1 MFNHFDK
8 NGDGKISAAELRQ
21 CWYAI
26 GMRKLA
32 EDADVL
38 VASLD
43 TDGDGLLRFDHF
55 VKLMEGE
62 NEQDRLNDLEEAI
75 EMYDMDDFVLLDS
88 KVSHLCL
95 SVLTSYLK
103 HKCNNLIS
111 FMALY
116 KYSSVGV
123 VLYIDGWE
131 ILRLHLLG
139 VIVR

>member
-1 MFNHFDK
+1 LWKRKSDINA
-8 NGDGKISAAELRQ
+8 KISAAELRQ

-32 EDADVL
+32 EDADAL

-62 NEQDRLNDLEEAI
+62 NEQDRLNYLEEAI

-95 SVLTSYLK
+95 SISATYL
-103 HKCNNLIS
+103 L
-111 FMALY
+111 MQ
-116 KYSSVGV
+116 
-123 VLYIDGWE
+123 ID
-131 ILRLHLLG
+131 ILFET
-139 VIVR
+139 